1 MWTLLLVVFVDLVGF
16 GLLTPLIPF
25 YVLRTGVSVDAV
37 TLIVAAYSL
46 TQFVCMPLWGHLS
59 DRIGRRPVLM
69 ISMAGH
75 VATYVLLGFAETWW
89 MLLIVR
95 VLGGAT
101 AANLATAYAYAADV
115 TPREG
120 HAKAFGKISAA
131 FGLGF
136 VIGPAIGGFLAGGG
150 DMAQANF
157 ALPAFF
163 AAGLSVVS
171 CIMIYLFLPESL
183 QKAAPEKAAAPQRS
197 YLQSLRA
204 VGQRPIIQGLLTI
217 GVVVIACMSMRE
229 AILSVWAHDMF
240 DLSPAQIGM
249 IIATTGAV
257 VVLIQFFAM
266 GPLAARYGSAS
277 LVKAS
282 FVLFAI
288 SWVGLIYAQNLPHV
302 MISAAIGAAAT
313 ALLQTNLQALV
324 SAEAGAHERG
334 MVMGAYQSSSALA
347 RFTGQATVGSIY
359 VYVGSNAPFMIGAFL
374 MVPVMLYFIK
384 VARDISAADRAKTM
398 AAE

>member
-101 AANLATAYAYAADV
+101 AANLATAYAYAADIY
-115 TPREG
+115 PREG

-136 VIGPAIGGFLAGGG
+136 VVGPAIGGLLAGGG
-150 DMAQANF
+150 EMAQANF

-183 QKAAPEKAAAPQRS
+183 KKAAPGKAGPQRS

-204 VGQRPIIQGLLTI
+204 VGQRPIIQGLLMI
-217 GVVVIACMSMRE
+217 GVIVIACMSMRE
-229 AILSVWAHDMF
+229 AILAVWAHDLL
-240 DLSPAQIGM
+240 DLSPAHIGM
-249 IIATTGAV
+249 VIATSGAV
-257 VVLIQFFAM
+257 IVIIQFFVM
-266 GPLAARYGSAS
+266 GPAAARYGSAA

-282 FVLFAI
+282 FVLFAL
-288 SWVGLIYAQNLPHV
+288 SWVGLVYAQSLAHV
-302 MISAAIGAAAT
+302 LVAAGIGAAAT

-359 VYVGSNAPFMIGAFL
+359 VYLGTNAPFLIGAFL
-374 MVPVMLYFIK
+374 MVPVMLYFVK
-384 VARDISAADRAKTM
+384 VARDITAADRAKSM